1 MHSIVDRSLLSIPGL
16 QTLAEVL
23 TCSTPDRAGCISL
36 LERGWLVGVAPGGG
50 KQAMLGIGW
59 GKRRGYAVAAATA
72 RVPVV
77 IMYTENID
85 LAYSTTSLSWPF
97 SYLLY
102 LSTRIAVAPVYGG
115 LPVQLTTKLAKLTSS
130 INADTDGLKE
140 NIDHESS
147 LHTVALQADELNTA
161 VSVTMA
167 ALIADQQHSDQT
179 HLQGLASWVRGDVD
193 ICQTR

>member
-23 TCSTPDRAGCISL
+23 VCSAPGRAGCISL

>member
-1 MHSIVDRSLLSIPGL
+1 M
-16 QTLAEVL
+16 
-23 TCSTPDRAGCISL
+23 
-36 LERGWLVGVAPGGG
+36 GVAPGGG